1 MDQGDVVEL
10 DTERAGHVSVER
22 LAGAGAANVRLRPA
36 APAKAELAEED
47 IFEDGDL
54 PRLLYDEILD
64 ARY

>member
-1 MDQGDVVEL
+1 MNQGDVIEM

-47 IFEDGDL
+47 IFGDGDL
-54 PRLLYDEILD
+54 PRLSYDEVMD